1 MGPVVA
7 GQIVDKLGFV
17 ALNMTVAILSLL
29 YCPMLYYLK
38 DMHDY
43 KAYESEEEGPGPGV
57 VMKDPPAKEFQTIAL
72 QVKVTFKIQRIF
84 SILFYGQ
91 KSECKL
97 HLFICPS
104 SELSWV
110 SNLRLIIDFFFLFLK
125 QGEVDGHP

>member
-7 GQIVDKLGFV
+7 GQIVDKLGFT

-72 QVKVTFKIQRIF
+72 QVKVTFKIQSIF
-84 SILFYGQ
+84 SILFYRQ

-97 HLFICPS
+97 HLFICLS
-104 SELSWV
+104 FELSWV
-110 SNLRLIIDFFFLFLK
+110 SNLRLIVDFFFFL
-125 QGEVDGHP
+125 

>member
-7 GQIVDKLGFV
+7 GQIVDKLGFT

-72 QVKVTFKIQRIF
+72 QVKVTFKKIQSIF
-84 SILFYGQ
+84 LILFYGQ

-104 SELSWV
+104 FELTWV
-110 SNLRLIIDFFFLFLK
+110 SNLRLIFFFFF
-125 QGEVDGHP
+125 

>member
-72 QVKVTFKIQRIF
+72 QVKVTFTKFKAYFQ
-84 SILFYGQ
+84 FYFMDRNQ
-91 KSECKL
+91 SL
-97 HLFICPS
+97 SYICLS
-104 SELSWV
+104 VQVLSWLG
-110 SNLRLIIDFFFLFLK
+110 S
-125 QGEVDGHP
+125 PA